1 MRAGSE
7 AAKAMGQDPAELSQI
22 LSRLQL
28 IEERLRRLE
37 AAAKLPPLAELVS
50 EPPVPKPPVFEIP
63 KTPSSPPI
71 QRGLIIPLS
80 RADIAQLP
88 EALPVPESASVPRG
102 GAWVPPTA
110 GQPKPEPSYGR
121 NLEET
126 IGLRWAGWIGSIV
139 LVIGVG
145 LGIKFA
151 YDNGWF
157 GHLPVPV
164 RLMLMSLVGVALLAA
179 GEVVYRRVNV
189 VSAAGLF
196 GGGVAVL
203 FLVSY
208 AGHVYYHA
216 YS

>member
-1 MRAGSE
+1 
-7 AAKAMGQDPAELSQI
+7 PV
-22 LSRLQL
+22 
-28 IEERLRRLE
+28 LE
-37 AAAKLPPLAELVS
+37 TAQAQ
-50 EPPVPKPPVFEIP
+50 
-63 KTPSSPPI
+63 TSPPPRPVVI
-71 QRGLIIPLS
+71 TPLS
-80 RADIAQLP
+80 TADIAQLP
-88 EALPVPESASVPRG
+88 EALPVLE
-102 GAWVPPTA
+102 PPSLPPA
-110 GQPKPEPSYGR
+110 KSWADRLARKPDPEPSYGR

-139 LVIGVG
+139 LVIGIG

-164 RLMLMSLVGVALLAA
+164 RLLLMSLVGVALLAA
-179 GEVVYRRVNV
+179 GEIVYRRVNV

-208 AGHVYYHA
+208 AG
-216 YS
+216 